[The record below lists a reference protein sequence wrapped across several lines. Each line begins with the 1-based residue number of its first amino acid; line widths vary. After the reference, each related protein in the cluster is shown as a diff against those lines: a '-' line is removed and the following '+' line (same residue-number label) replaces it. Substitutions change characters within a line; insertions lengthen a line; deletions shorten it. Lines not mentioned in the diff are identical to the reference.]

1 MKVLLPVAALVV
13 ALVGVSAC
21 SSGSGGD
28 AVTGTTTGPPAA
40 ATTPAGPTG
49 TSTPDAGSA
58 ASPSPSASAS
68 SASSG
73 SGAAALDADDRIA
86 GLVNRKVPWSAGGT
100 ITVVKGSSRA
110 PGSGKVYRV
119 RVEVESGLEL
129 DRQKFAAFVL
139 DTLNDRR
146 SWTEKGRRTFA
157 RTDGPADIR
166 VVLASPEKSAA
177 ICRPLQTFGKLSC
190 RHGDQAVLTMYRW
203 VRGIPGYKGDLAGYR
218 HYVVNHEVGHALGHA
233 HEYCAGKGKRAPLM
247 MQQTKGLLGCRPNPW
262 PYPDR

>member
-1 MKVLLPVAALVV
+1 MKVLPVVVAVV

-21 SSGSGGD
+21 SGGSAGSVSSSSPSG
-28 AVTGTTTGPPAA
+28 ALPV
-40 ATTPAGPTG
+40 
-49 TSTPDAGSA
+49 TSTTAPSEGDGGNPPSKPPSTPSTPSTPRSAPGPDAE
-58 ASPSPSASAS
+58 
-68 SASSG
+68 
-73 SGAAALDADDRIA
+73 DRAA
-86 GLVNRKVPWSAGGT
+86 GLLDRKVPWSAGGSLQ
-100 ITVVKGSSRA
+100 VVKGSSKA
-110 PGSGKVYRV
+110 LGPGHVYRV
-119 RVEVESGLEL
+119 RVEVESGLRL

-146 SWTEKGRRTFA
+146 SWTEKGRRAFA
-157 RTDGPADIR
+157 RTDGAADIR
-166 VVLASPEKSAA
+166 VVLASPEKSAE

-203 VRGIPGYKGDLAGYR
+203 VRGIPGYHGDLDGYR

-247 MQQTKGLLGCRPNPW
+247 MQQTKGLLGCTPNPW